1 MILNAK
7 NNNFRI
13 EFPSEF
19 FYPEVV
25 DKYNFYLKRLPIPY
39 TNMRDFVNASI
50 QGVTF
55 PAASGPIVDQTL
67 YEDPVKWKGRGKL
80 ERWISR
86 EFSVT
91 FKLYEGYINYWI
103 MFEQLQKF
111 YAYDQPNYMLGDLV
125 LSFLDNSGFEI
136 IAFKFIK
143 VVYQGIS
150 SLDLSFSSNVPDFK
164 TFQCDFVFN
173 YMDIIKRLD

>member
-1 MILNAK
+1 MIRNAK

-13 EFPSEF
+13 EFPREF
-19 FYPEVV
+19 FFDEVV
-25 DKYNFYLKRLPIPY
+25 KKYEFYIKRLPVPY
-39 TNMRDFVNASI
+39 TTIRDFINASI

-67 YEDPVKWKGRGKL
+67 YDDPIKWRGRGNL

-86 EFSVT
+86 EFSIT

-103 MFEQLQKF
+103 MFEQLQQF
-111 YAYDQPNYMLGDLV
+111 YSYKQPNYMIGDIV
-125 LSFLDNSGFEI
+125 LSFLDNTGFEL
-136 IAFKFIK
+136 IAFNCQN

-173 YMDIIKRLD
+173 YMDVKKRLD

>member
-7 NNNFRI
+7 NNNFRL
-13 EFPSEF
+13 EFPKQF
-19 FYPEVV
+19 FYDEVI
-25 DKYNFYLKRLPIPY
+25 DKYKFYLKRLPMPY
-39 TNMRDFVNASI
+39 DNIRDFINASI
-50 QGVTF
+50 QGVSF
-55 PAASGPIVDQTL
+55 PAASGPMVDQTL
-67 YEDPVKWKGRGKL
+67 YDDPVKWRGRGSL
-80 ERWISR
+80 ERWIDR

-111 YAYDQPNYMLGDLV
+111 YSYDQRNYMMDDLV

-136 IAFKFIK
+136 IAFKFMKI
-143 VVYQGIS
+143 VYHGIS
-150 SLDLSFSSNVPDFK
+150 SLDLSFSSNVPEFQ
-164 TFQCDFVFN
+164 TFTCDFVFN